1 MEKPDIKLPDQ
12 MPTAPVSADPKPFP
26 APIDKPDTL

>member
-1 MEKPDIKLPDQ
+1 MEKPTIQLPDQ

-26 APIDKPDTL
+26 VTINKPTSL